1 MPWGLRRRGTSVAF
15 MARDRLGA
23 LTLAAAYTILAACH
37 EAGTVV
43 PGRALPAALLSA
55 QDLLVAALLLARP
68 SVRTVSRQWSDRL
81 VAAAALLVP
90 FGLHA
95 PGAAVTSF
103 SAALEVA
110 GLLLALLATA
120 TLGRHCG
127 VLPAV
132 RGLTTRGV
140 YAVVR
145 HPMYAAYMLLF
156 IAYVAGEPSAH
167 NATFAVAACALL
179 VVRLRTEEAI
189 LGRHVDYQEYRQRVP
204 WRLVPGCY

>member
-1 MPWGLRRRGTSVAF
+1 V
-15 MARDRLGA
+15 ARDRLGA
-23 LTLAAAYTILAACH
+23 VALAAAYTMLAACH
-37 EAGTVV
+37 AAGTEV
-43 PGRALPAALLSA
+43 PGRALPAALLGA
-55 QDLLVAALLLARP
+55 QDLLVAAFLLARR
-68 SVRTVSRQWSDRL
+68 SSCAVSRRWLDRL
-81 VAAAALLVP
+81 VAAGALLVP
-90 FGLHA
+90 LGLHA
-95 PGAAVTSF
+95 PGMGVGNV
-103 SAALEVA
+103 SAALEIA

-120 TLGRHCG
+120 TLGRHLG

-156 IAYVAGEPSAH
+156 IAYVAGAPSAH

-179 VVRLRTEEAI
+179 VVRLRTEETM
-189 LGRHVDYQEYRQRVP
+189 LGRQVDYQEYCRRVP

>member
-1 MPWGLRRRGTSVAF
+1 
-15 MARDRLGA
+15 MARDRFGA
-23 LTLAAAYTILAACH
+23 VALAAAYTTLAACH
-37 EAGTVV
+37 AAGMAV
-43 PGRALPAALLSA
+43 PGRALPAALLGT
-55 QDLLVAALLLARP
+55 QDLLVVALLLVRRR
-68 SVRTVSRQWSDRL
+68 SRTVSRRWSDRL

-90 FGLHA
+90 LGLDA
-95 PGAAVTSF
+95 PPVAAGSV
-103 SAALEVA
+103 SAVLEIA

-120 TLGRHCG
+120 TLGRHLG
-127 VLPAV
+127 VLPAM

-156 IAYVAGEPSAH
+156 IAYVAGEPSAQ

-179 VVRLRTEEAI
+179 VVRLRAEEAM
-189 LGRHVDYQEYRQRVP
+189 LGRQVDYQAYRRRVP

>member
-1 MPWGLRRRGTSVAF
+1 

-23 LTLAAAYTILAACH
+23 VTLAAAYTILAACH
-37 EAGTVV
+37 EAGTAV
-43 PGRALPAALLSA
+43 PGRALPSALLSA

-90 FGLHA
+90 LGLHA
-95 PGAAVTSF
+95 PGAAVASV
-103 SAALEVA
+103 SAALEVV

-120 TLGRHCG
+120 TLGRHLG
-127 VLPAV
+127 VLPAA

-145 HPMYAAYMLLF
+145 HPIYAAYLLLL
-156 IAYVAGEPSAH
+156 IAYVAGEPSAY

-179 VVRLRTEEAI
+179 VVRLRAEEAM